1 MRVGFWYRFEMA
13 ARGLTPLIFTLMLA
27 LLMVVPLRIP
37 DFAPVTPALTVIA
50 IYYWGIYRPD
60 LTPIVAIFAIG
71 MFQDMVAGTPL
82 GLTSLV
88 LIAVHAMAASQ
99 RRFFHGK
106 TFLVEWWGFVLV
118 APVAALV
125 SWILASLYFGTLVEP
140 RPLGFQLLLTITLYP
155 ALAWLF
161 ARAQQHLLRPA

>member
-1 MRVGFWYRFEMA
+1 MRVGFWYRFEIA
-13 ARGLTPLIFTLMLA
+13 ARGLTPLILTLMLA
-27 LLMVVPLRIP
+27 LLTVVPLRIP

-88 LIAVHAMAASQ
+88 LITVHAVAASQ

-106 TFLVEWWGFVLV
+106 TFLVEWWGFMLV
-118 APVAALV
+118 A
-125 SWILASLYFGTLVEP
+125 P

-161 ARAQQHLLRPA
+161 ARVQQHLLRPA